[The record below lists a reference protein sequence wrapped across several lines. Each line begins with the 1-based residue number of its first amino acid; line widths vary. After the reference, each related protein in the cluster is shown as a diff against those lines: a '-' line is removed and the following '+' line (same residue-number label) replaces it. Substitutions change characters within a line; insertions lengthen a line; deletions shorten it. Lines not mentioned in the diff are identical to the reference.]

1 MYKKVTQWVERNS
14 EGEQS
19 LDPTFF
25 TEKNLKKIK
34 GSDGKLPFL
43 HEKVTKIKE
52 YRDRY
57 VNIHRPSGS

>member
-25 TEKNLKKIK
+25 TEKMLPKAYESGILLEFFKFQFKKA
-34 GSDGKLPFL
+34 GDFA
-43 HEKVTKIKE
+43 
-52 YRDRY
+52 
-57 VNIHRPSGS
+57 

>member
-19 LDPTFF
+19 LDPIFSQ
-25 TEKNLKKIK
+25 KKILKKIK

-43 HEKVTKIKE
+43 HEKVTKISCE
-52 YRDRY
+52 
-57 VNIHRPSGS
+57 NTNA